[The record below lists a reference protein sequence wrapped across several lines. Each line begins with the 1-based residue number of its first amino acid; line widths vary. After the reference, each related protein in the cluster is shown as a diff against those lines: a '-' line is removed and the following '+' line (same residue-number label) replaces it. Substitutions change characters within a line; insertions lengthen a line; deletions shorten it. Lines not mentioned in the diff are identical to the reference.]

1 MKGGAREGEGR
12 KKGSG
17 QAADYRAMLEPYAEQ
32 LISNGFEVLLQGGGG
47 RYLYKIGICT
57 ASRPLDFYFPKISI
71 LDN

>member
-47 RYLYKIGICT
+47 FHLDSCGYPP
-57 ASRPLDFYFPKISI
+57 ASRPYDFYFPRSEVMR
-71 LDN
+71 

>member
-32 LISNGFEVLLQGGGG
+32 LISNGFEVLLQGGDG
-47 RYLYKIGICT
+47 L
-57 ASRPLDFYFPKISI
+57 F
-71 LDN
+71 